1 MRRRGIAILLV
12 AGMGAFV
19 WVLREGSFSRA
30 QDRSPTTL
38 SRDSSVF
45 TPAHKSMLDAV
56 KEFFDWRTLAVQPI
70 AFTHKV
76 HLGKGLQCTD
86 CHTSVEQGP
95 RAGIPGV
102 QLCMTCHQAMA
113 TDRPEIKKVAG
124 YLARDE
130 EIPWQHVYNF
140 QYSAHVFF
148 RHAPHIH
155 AKVACESCHGD
166 LRKQTVAVRAVKTD
180 MGFCL
185 SCHRQRKVS
194 TDCTTCHY

>member
-30 QDRSPTTL
+30 QDCGPTTL

-113 TDRPEIKKVAG
+113 TDRPEIKRVAQSCAQQRITLRFVSG
-124 YLARDE
+124 IIASRQFTQPLRQY
-130 EIPWQHVYNF
+130 IF
-140 QYSAHVFF
+140 QK
-148 RHAPHIH
+148 HITILKH
-155 AKVACESCHGD
+155 TS
-166 LRKQTVAVRAVKTD
+166 R
-180 MGFCL
+180 
-185 SCHRQRKVS
+185 
-194 TDCTTCHY
+194 